1 MHVEAGGA
9 AFCRRRL
16 DRVLAHIPV
25 ASRHA
30 QLKASSLTPR
40 GMDKLNCATHG
51 SLQPYAVQSS
61 LSVLRAM
68 EPAHRRQ
75 CVCVCGGRED
85 NPSGSLISRAG
96 AGTRQERR
104 RRART
109 RGCAREDELVR
120 AGAAEL
126 LMELGCVAAR
136 APCVVQRRRRL
147 QQLELRAEGAGR
159 RWPYGNHLTAIGP
172 MAWRES
178 RVAVRV
184 AAESSACSC
193 RGRGRGGGGAP
204 CSTAWRSRSAA
215 RSAGRCCCA
224 PHVSGSS

>member
-1 MHVEAGGA
+1 MRYNPA
-9 AFCRRRL
+9 CPCC
-16 DRVLAHIPV
+16 VLWNLPTDD
-25 ASRHA
+25 S
-30 QLKASSLTPR
+30 
-40 GMDKLNCATHG
+40 
-51 SLQPYAVQSS
+51 
-61 LSVLRAM
+61 
-68 EPAHRRQ
+68 
-75 CVCVCGGRED
+75 VCVSGGRED

-96 AGTRQERR
+96 AGTTQERR

-193 RGRGRGGGGAP
+193 RAGAGAGAGHRAPRRGGVEARRVVQEDAVAP
-204 CSTAWRSRSAA
+204 TTCLVRRE
-215 RSAGRCCCA
+215 C
-224 PHVSGSS
+224 